1 MKPSSEPDMQSS
13 WSTWASF
20 IRQHRLEG
28 LVTWLLESAGP
39 LNVIGAQAL
48 IFGAP
53 LLQPALNP
61 VQIESITRL
70 LEDPSEGRDFISF
83 LKEKGSA

>member
-1 MKPSSEPDMQSS
+1 MHSS
-13 WSTWASF
+13 WLSWAGF

-53 LLQPALNP
+53 LLRPAMSP

-70 LEDPSEGRDFISF
+70 LEDPSEGRNFLSF